1 MIANAILYPHRLPSV
16 RVERSRDTGR
26 SACPSTSLGANG
38 RWGWRASAAAL
49 FSLLL
54 AVLSACGQGSDTH
67 VLRVAN
73 QKGSTRAMMEAA
85 GVLKGAPYRI
95 EWSEFPA
102 AQPLMEAVGGGA
114 ADLGLAGDAPF
125 IFAYQSGAAVKAV
138 GALATAGNP
147 SDALGVIV
155 RNSSPIHSVGDLVG
169 KTVTTT
175 RGSIGHH
182 ILLQALERAKIPAD
196 RVTVT
201 FLSPAD
207 AKAAFDNG
215 TVDAWAIWPPYIS
228 VAIKEGARTV
238 VDARDYELP
247 VSFEVAHTAAIA
259 PKAALMRD
267 FLQREAKALNRA
279 RAHPEAFAK
288 VLAKE
293 TGLPLDIARA
303 SFDRN
308 NRVSVPIDAGI
319 VEHERVVAKRFE
331 TAGLID
337 AKRPVTEAFDTDVG
351 KGLFRP
357 LAAN

>member
-1 MIANAILYPHRLPSV
+1 VARFRLI
-16 RVERSRDTGR
+16 DTPPMLGGGR
-26 SACPSTSLGANG
+26 RGV
-38 RWGWRASAAAL
+38 RAS
-49 FSLLL
+49 L
-54 AVLSACGQGSDTH
+54 AVLFLVVLGALVACAQSSDPQ

-85 GVLKGAPYRI
+85 GVLNGAPYRV

-125 IFAYQSGAAVKAV
+125 IFAYQSGAPVKAV
-138 GALATAGNP
+138 GALATAGRP
-147 SDALGVIV
+147 SGALGVIV
-155 RNSSPIHSVGDLVG
+155 RAGSPIHAVADLVG
-169 KTVTTT
+169 RTVTTT

-182 ILLQALERAKIPAD
+182 ILLQALERAKIPASK
-196 RVTVT
+196 VHMT

-207 AKAAFDNG
+207 AKAAFDSG
-215 TVDAWAIWPPYIS
+215 TVDAWAIWPPFIS
-228 VAIKEGARTV
+228 VALKEGARTV

-247 VSFEVAHTAAIA
+247 ISFEVANAATIA

-267 FLQREAKALNRA
+267 FLSREARALAWA
-279 RAHPEAFAK
+279 RANPDTYAR
-288 VLAKE
+288 VLATE

-319 VEHERVVAKRFE
+319 VAHERTIAARFA
-331 TAGLID
+331 TAGLIAVD
-337 AKRPVTEAFDTDVG
+337 RPVEQAFDTSIG
-351 KGLFRP
+351 SGLFRP
-357 LAAN
+357 LAAK